1 MNYYGG
7 GADIKRTIILAS
19 FLIVIFLVFRYLIP
33 YQGLFGSFT
42 IKELEKNNNKYYI
55 YVENEV
61 DEYTIKLHSEDT
73 FEYVNKEAER
83 NQMTIEYIWDD
94 IEVGNEYDISI
105 ERRGLRPD
113 YKLETW
119 FE

>member
-1 MNYYGG
+1 M
-7 GADIKRTIILAS
+7 IILAS
-19 FLIVIFLVFRYLIP
+19 FLIGFFLVFRYLIP
-33 YQGLFGSFT
+33 YQSFFGSFI
-42 IKELEKNNNKYYI
+42 IKELEKNNDKYYI

-61 DEYTIKLHSEDT
+61 DEYTIELHSKDT

-83 NQMTIEYIWDD
+83 NRMTIEYIWDD
-94 IEVGNEYDISI
+94 IEVDNEYDISI
-105 ERRGLRPD
+105 ESRGLGSD